1 MPASLLGVLCFCFSQ
16 GSCEFCCSCS
26 FSPLVLR
33 KVVYCFSHLYC
44 RTVRWLGGGGGSHE
58 SFLLTLDSLT
68 VACSSELGVSAKE
81 LRHLGVGMRWN
92 VWRERKLK
100 ARLLIP
106 AARTLPQNIVH
117 RPSGLP
123 KEKLVESHCPE
134 TSLPGSRCIWP
145 CASSALNFCPYFQ
158 FPCGSSCDQ
167 LGKVSSMEGIETL
180 LPVVH
185 THSSEP
191 RPVCSWLLKVKTA

>member
-1 MPASLLGVLCFCFSQ
+1 MVGRWWRKSRVLPSDPWLAYCSLFVRTGGQCQ
-16 GSCEFCCSCS
+16 GTPPPWSGDALKC
-26 FSPLVLR
+26 V
-33 KVVYCFSHLYC
+33 K
-44 RTVRWLGGGGGSHE
+44 
-58 SFLLTLDSLT
+58 
-68 VACSSELGVSAKE
+68 
-81 LRHLGVGMRWN
+81 
-92 VWRERKLK
+92 RKLK

-167 LGKVSSMEGIETL
+167 LGKVSSVEGIETL